1 MQLSCL
7 LYTKGTKKHPQLN
20 KIILRILR
28 SRRKSNRLRIDEDKW
43 AIQTIFYLYVL
54 VTEID
59 DIRFIVTNQRNMI
72 WGDWNKLQSI
82 TVINYSDKTELEK
95 HLVEN

>member
-1 MQLSCL
+1 MKINGQYR
-7 LYTKGTKKHPQLN
+7 LYL
-20 KIILRILR
+20 
-28 SRRKSNRLRIDEDKW
+28 
-43 AIQTIFYLYVL
+43 LYVL

-82 TVINYSDKTELEK
+82 KVINYTVKAELEK
-95 HLVEN
+95 HPVENWV